1 MAKVYDS
8 PAAKGS
14 LWPPSSGAGDG
25 AISVGAEGE
34 VDGKGHFVIGHTV
47 ENAPTELFS
56 KLKALDG
63 KS

>member
-8 PAAKGS
+8 PAEKGS
-14 LWPPSSGAGDG
+14 LFPPASGAGDG
-25 AISVGAEGE
+25 AINVGAEGD
-34 VDGKGHFVIGHTV
+34 VAGKGHFVIGHKI